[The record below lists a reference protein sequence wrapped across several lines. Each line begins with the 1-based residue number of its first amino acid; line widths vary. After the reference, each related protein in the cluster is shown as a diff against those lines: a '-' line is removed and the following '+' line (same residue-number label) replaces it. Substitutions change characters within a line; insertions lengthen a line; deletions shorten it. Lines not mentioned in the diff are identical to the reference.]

1 MQYQTKTIIKMANI
15 AQEYGMSFS
24 DVVKGFADDGLGFTA
39 TCHLLGFNEYTMK
52 PWRDLFPKQAKR
64 VKVER
69 PWARDMVINR
79 AVKVEGLRLTEISER
94 YGIPRETVRRR
105 FLTRQA
111 TTIAE
116 IIKPPKRKQ
125 PQGTTKHWKNFNY
138 ASKNKSNMRQTK

>member
-1 MQYQTKTIIKMANI
+1 M
-15 AQEYGMSFS
+15 
-24 DVVKGFADDGLGFTA
+24 
-39 TCHLLGFNEYTMK
+39 
-52 PWRDLFPKQAKR
+52 FPKTAKR

-79 AVKVEGLRLTEISER
+79 AVKVEGLRLTQIAER

-116 IIKPPKRKQ
+116 IVKPYKRQQPK
-125 PQGTTKHWKNFNY
+125 GSTKHWKGLNY
-138 ASKNKSNMRQTK
+138 GANK